1 MQPTIPSP
9 EIIVFWINLLMTGK
23 ATAKEQELQVGDHS
37 ALSSSFYELRFTVH
51 TQPPLFTPLHHNC
64 CATYAHD
71 DDKWRIMQGAS
82 SGHATIA
89 ASAVLSRGGAGADDA
104 AGADET

>member
-9 EIIVFWINLLMTGK
+9 EMIGLWINLLMTGK

-37 ALSSSFYELRFTVH
+37 ALSSSTSSVSQGTRSLLSLLH
-51 TQPPLFTPLHHNC
+51 SHHNC

-82 SGHATIA
+82 GGHGAIA
-89 ASAVLSRGGAGADDA
+89 FTSAVMSRRAGAVDA

>member
-1 MQPTIPSP
+1 MQPAIPSP
-9 EIIVFWINLLMTGK
+9 ELIVVWTILLMTGT

-37 ALSSSFYELRFTVH
+37 ALFSSTSSVSQCTRSL
-51 TQPPLFTPLHHNC
+51 LSSLHSIHNC

-82 SGHATIA
+82 GGHGNSA
-89 ASAVLSRGGAGADDA
+89 ALAVFSRNAGAVDA

>member
-9 EIIVFWINLLMTGK
+9 ELIVFWINLLMTGK
-23 ATAKEQELQVGDHS
+23 ATAKEQELQVGDHCALFS
-37 ALSSSFYELRFTVH
+37 STSSVSQCSRSLLSS
-51 TQPPLFTPLHHNC
+51 LHSIHNC
-64 CATYAHD
+64 CASYAHD

-82 SGHATIA
+82 GGHGAIA
-89 ASAVLSRGGAGADDA
+89 GLAVVSRGAGAVDA

>member
-9 EIIVFWINLLMTGK
+9 EIIVIWINLLMTGK
-23 ATAKEQELQVGDHS
+23 ATAKEQELQVGDRS
-37 ALSSSFYELRFTVH
+37 ALSSSFYELRSTVH
-51 TQPPLFTPLHHNC
+51 TQPPLFTSLHHNC
-64 CATYAHD
+64 CAAYAHD

-82 SGHATIA
+82 GGHGAIA
-89 ASAVLSRGGAGADDA
+89 ASAVLSRGAGAVDA